1 MRWPFTRLA
10 RRTTGEVLDGLTTNA
25 EMKAVLTAQWG
36 DYGEPPGRSSFAAHA
51 LVTQHY
57 FDGASY
63 PVGGA
68 GRIAGSV
75 WPLVEREGG
84 ALLVD
89 ADVARIDA
97 DDSRVTGVT
106 LAGGRQFFA
115 PVVISDAGVHN
126 TLRLVTSDA
135 LPRLSPL
142 AEAARRLPPS
152 RGHACLYI
160 GLDGAVDVAAGNLW
174 IYPGPDHDGNVA
186 RSAADPDAP
195 LPVVYVSWPAAKDPT
210 FAARHDGR
218 ATAEAITM
226 APWDWFSRWS
236 DTRWKQRGDD
246 YDAFKARLAARLLE
260 TVFAHAPGVRGHV
273 GRPSCRRPFDPPL
286 RGLRARRGLW
296 PGHARSVPRAGARAH
311 RCPGSTSPART
322 SRSAG

>member
-1 MRWPFTRLA
+1 
-10 RRTTGEVLDGLTTNA
+10 
-25 EMKAVLTAQWG
+25 
-36 DYGEPPGRSSFAAHA
+36 
-51 LVTQHY
+51 
-57 FDGASY
+57 
-63 PVGGA
+63 
-68 GRIAGSV
+68 
-75 WPLVEREGG
+75 
-84 ALLVD
+84 
-89 ADVARIDA
+89 
-97 DDSRVTGVT
+97 VT

-126 TLRLVTSDA
+126 TLRLVTPDA

-142 AEAARRLPPS
+142 AAAVRRLPPS

-160 GLDGAVDVAAGNLW
+160 GLDGPVDVPAGNLW

-195 LPVVYVSWPAAKDPT
+195 LPVVYVSWPAARDPT
-210 FAARHDGR
+210 FAARHDGH

-273 GRPSCRRPFDPPL
+273 RRVELSTPLSTRHFAGYARGEIYGLAHTPDRFLERALQPRTPLPGLYLTGQDVTLCGVMGALSAAYLCASAVLGRNAFSA
-286 RGLRARRGLW
+286 ARR
-296 PGHARSVPRAGARAH
+296 
-311 RCPGSTSPART
+311 
-322 SRSAG
+322 